1 MSTLDLPSLIDAGIR
16 LSETEEVVDA
26 MTVGALVPGM
36 PLVYSTPYMIQV
48 MEITAEKLTAGLL
61 PKGWVSVG
69 TRVDVR
75 HLKATPVGFTVT
87 TSAEVAEVTEK
98 AIHFKVTAHDGVELI
113 GEGLHYRGVV
123 ELERFEAGM
132 ARKRA
137 EQNQ

>member
-1 MSTLDLPSLIDAGIR
+1 MSTLHLPSLIDTGIR
-16 LSETEEVVDA
+16 LSEAEEVVDA

-48 MEITAEKLTAGLL
+48 MEITAEKLTAELL

-87 TSAEVAEVTEK
+87 TTAEVAEVTEK
-98 AIHFKVTAHDGVELI
+98 AIHFKVTAHDGIELI

-137 EQNQ
+137 EQNP